1 MNHEIINYDRYR
13 MKPGELI
20 LNLLLAIGFCFLV
33 GMIFYD
39 NWIISS
45 ILSLLGIAWIPGRKK
60 ELARRRR
67 ELVKLQFRDA
77 LYFISVSL
85 SSGKAFET
93 ALVDAQQALE
103 KVYPDKNAIIIKE
116 LELVNARV
124 LMNIPVEEALDD
136 FAQRTQVEEVKNF
149 SDVFSISKRAG
160 ANLVEVIKNTS
171 NVIREKIEVKQEI
184 ENLIV
189 GKKLEQKILSLP
201 PFVMVYLIK
210 SSSSGFLDPLFYTT
224 AGRVVMTIA
233 LLLLLVGHLISKKI
247 MNIEV

>member
-1 MNHEIINYDRYR
+1 
-13 MKPGELI
+13 
-20 LNLLLAIGFCFLV
+20 
-33 GMIFYD
+33 
-39 NWIISS
+39 
-45 ILSLLGIAWIPGRKK
+45 
-60 ELARRRR
+60 
-67 ELVKLQFRDA
+67 
-77 LYFISVSL
+77 
-85 SSGKAFET
+85 
-93 ALVDAQQALE
+93 
-103 KVYPDKNAIIIKE
+103 
-116 LELVNARV
+116 
-124 LMNIPVEEALDD
+124 MNIPVEEALDD

-189 GKKLEQKILSLP
+189 GKKLEQKILSLT